1 MPVRNA
7 VVAADYRGQ
16 TSRVQWL
23 DERLDPNWTNV
34 PSRSILPAE
43 DDGPVKPD
51 PAAPARRAH
60 RTPGR
65 HLYWHL
71 TRRRGRLLRA
81 GGLAALLAV
90 VGPGVLAG
98 LSDDDPAGIT
108 TYSILGAK
116 YGYEL
121 IWVLVLSTAALIVFH
136 ELGVRLGIVTGKGLL
151 TLVRERYGPRAAGL
165 VLAAL
170 VLANTGTLCAEFAG
184 VAAGMDLLTGVS
196 RYVSVPLAAI
206 GVSIL
211 VLRGSFSR
219 IEHFL
224 LALSSVFVA
233 YVVSGILAHPD
244 WGAAAKGA
252 VIPEIPLN
260 REAVLV
266 AVATVG
272 TTLAPWGLAFIQSYA
287 VDKRLSVKDLGYER
301 IDVITGAV
309 LTGVIGLFVVVACAA
324 TLHVQG
330 IEINDARDAATA
342 LEPLAGSAAATLFGL
357 GFLGAALLAAAIVPL
372 STAYSISETFG
383 RKAEL
388 DDSFGE
394 ARVFYLSFGAVVAL
408 AAVLVLIPGA
418 PLIQIL
424 FLSQALNAVLLL
436 VLLPFMRALG
446 GDRELM
452 GSHALGRWGRASTA
466 LALAVIV
473 VSVLALAVLA
483 IA

>member
-1 MPVRNA
+1 MP
-7 VVAADYRGQ
+7 
-16 TSRVQWL
+16 
-23 DERLDPNWTNV
+23 P
-34 PSRSILPAE
+34 PP
-43 DDGPVKPD
+43 
-51 PAAPARRAH
+51 AH

-65 HLYWHL
+65 HLHWHL
-71 TRRRGRLLRA
+71 SRRRFQLLRI

-90 VGPGVLAG
+90 VGPGILAG

-121 IWVLVLSTAALIVFH
+121 IWVLTLSTAALIVFH
-136 ELGVRLGIVTGKGLL
+136 ELGVRLGVVTGKGLL
-151 TLVRERYGPRAAGL
+151 TLVRERFGPRAAGL
-165 VLAAL
+165 VLSAL
-170 VLANTGTLCAEFAG
+170 VIANTGTLCAEFAG
-184 VAAGMDLLTGVS
+184 VAAGMDLVAGVS

-206 GVSIL
+206 GVSVL
-211 VLRGSFSR
+211 VLRGSFRR

-224 LALSSVFVA
+224 LALSSVFIA
-233 YVVSGILAHPD
+233 YIVSGFLAHPD

-252 VIPEIPLN
+252 VVPSIPLN
-260 REAVLV
+260 RDAVLV
-266 AVATVG
+266 AVATIG

-287 VDKRLSVKDLGYER
+287 VDKRLSIKDIRYER
-301 IDVITGAV
+301 VDVIVGAA

-324 TLHVQG
+324 TLNVAG

-394 ARVFYLSFGAVVAL
+394 ARVFYLSFAAVVTVAV
-408 AAVLVLIPGA
+408 VLVLIPGA

-436 VLLPFMRALG
+436 VLLPFMRKLG
-446 GDRELM
+446 HDRELM
-452 GSHALGRWGRASTA
+452 GAQALGRWDGLATG
-466 LALAVIV
+466 LALAVIAA
-473 VSVLALAVLA
+473 SVAALAVLT
-483 IA
+483 IF